1 MILTTKN
8 IVNCFLTNAPSLNW
22 DCHLLNIEIPK
33 FNIFGFENKIGDIL
47 YKNEKNVEIL
57 LTSIYSVEHDFNV
70 NNILKHMPSIVKTFN
85 DKFNNKA
92 KIKYDSKFRL
102 YVSFICVY
110 NNNLTS
116 IYSIHDNLSLIIGKI
131 LEDNISDFVINLS
144 NNVFIFDNLQKLFI
158 LAVRQKYM
166 PEKYGHLLNSKFN
179 NLNHKNYELSDF
191 DFQSKDLFKKL
202 LQWSAIP
209 IENVYFRDN
218 YSKKIPI
225 KEFLSMDLQSFKPE
239 QNT

>member
-1 MILTTKN
+1 MILRTEN
-8 IVNCFLTNAPSLNW
+8 VINCCLINAQALNW
-22 DCHLLNIEIPK
+22 NCHILNIEIPK
-33 FNIFGFENKIGDIL
+33 FSFFGFQNKIGDIL

-57 LTSIYSVEHDFNV
+57 LTSIYNVEHDFAID
-70 NNILKHMPSIVKTFN
+70 NILKYIPFIVKTFN

-92 KIKYDSKFRL
+92 KIKYDSKFGL
-102 YVSFICVY
+102 YVSFICAY
-110 NNNLTS
+110 NNLTS
-116 IYSIHDNLSLIIGKI
+116 INSIHDNLSSIIGKI
-131 LEDNISDFVINLS
+131 LENNVSDFVVDLS
-144 NNVFIFDNLQKLFI
+144 KNVFIFNNLQKLFI
-158 LAVRQKYM
+158 LAIREKHM
-166 PEKYGHLLNSKFN
+166 PEKYGQLLNSKFN
-179 NLNHKNYELSDF
+179 NLTHKNYELSDF

>member
-1 MILTTKN
+1 MILRTEN
-8 IVNCFLTNAPSLNW
+8 VVDCFLTNAPVLNW
-22 DCHLLNIEIPK
+22 DCHVLNIPMPK
-33 FNIFGFENKIGDIL
+33 FNLFGFENKIGDIL
-47 YKNEKNVEIL
+47 YKNEKNVEIF
-57 LTSIYSVEHDFNV
+57 LTSIYNVEHDFSV
-70 NNILKHMPSIVKTFN
+70 NNILKYIPFIVKIFN

-92 KIKYDSKFRL
+92 KIKYDSKFGL
-102 YVSFICVY
+102 YVSFICAY

-116 IYSIHDNLSLIIGKI
+116 IYSIYDNLSSIIGKI
-131 LEDNISDFVINLS
+131 LEDNVSDFVINLS
-144 NNVFIFDNLQKLFI
+144 KNVFIFDNLQKLFI
-158 LAVRQKYM
+158 LATHQKYM
-166 PEKYGHLLNSKFN
+166 PEKYEQLLNNKFN
-179 NLNHKNYELSDF
+179 NLTYKNYELSDF